1 MKKLTAIRF
10 ALSAL
15 VLSGTSLF
23 MACGEQKEAGNDL
36 NAMKDETMAIH
47 DEIMP
52 QVSAFDR
59 QSLKIDSLLA
69 AMPSVLEKNPT
80 IDTTALKSDLAQLKA
95 RLEGA
100 TNQMMEWMMKY
111 ELDPDGM
118 TEEEKKAYFTSELE
132 KVRNMRELFA
142 EVNKEAAEKLSGL

>member
-1 MKKLTAIRF
+1 MKNLKAIRF
-10 ALSAL
+10 ALGAL
-15 VLSGTSLF
+15 VLSGASLV
-23 MACGEQKEAGNDL
+23 MACGEQKVAGDDL

-52 QVSAFDR
+52 QVSVFDR
-59 QSLKIDSLLA
+59 QSVKIDSLLA
-69 AMPSVLEKNPT
+69 SMASVYEKNPA
-80 IDTTALKSDLAQLKA
+80 IDTNVLKSDLTQLKA

-100 TNQMMEWMMKY
+100 TDQMMEWMMKY
-111 ELDPDGM
+111 ELDPEGLS
-118 TEEEKKAYFTSELE
+118 EEEKKAYFTSELE